1 MQDLQMEK
9 CLRNVRT
16 CILVTMEKRGWNIAE
31 TAIRC
36 DMSYRNFQSI
46 LYGER
51 KDIKLST
58 LVRIANTFDVP
69 LSEMIG
75 GEEAQKEKDVWILKG
90 VYATLKNYMT
100 MRGGVAA

>member
-1 MQDLQMEK
+1 MREITTEK
-9 CLRNVRT
+9 CLQNIRT
-16 CILVTMEKRGWNIAE
+16 YILVTMEKRGWNIAE

-36 DMSYRNFQSI
+36 DMSYRTFQSI

-58 LVRIANTFDVP
+58 LIRVANALDVP

-75 GEEAQKEKDVWILKG
+75 GEEEQRERDVFILKG